1 MKTKLTK
8 DELKPVVVFSGL
20 PWEAQMIK
28 NILEN
33 ENIEAFL
40 NNEILGT
47 VAPFY
52 SSSGMGSVKVVI
64 SNLDYEKAK
73 MIVEEFEKGRNQ

>member
-1 MKTKLTK
+1 MRTKLTK
-8 DELKPVVVFSGL
+8 DEVKPVVVFSGL
-20 PWEAQMIK
+20 PWEAQMVK
-28 NILEN
+28 DILEN

-52 SSSGMGSVKVVI
+52 SSSGVGSVRVVV
-64 SNLDYEKAK
+64 SNLDYEKAEK
-73 MIVEEFEKGRNQ
+73 LVEEFEKGRNK

>member
-1 MKTKLTK
+1 MRTKLTK
-8 DELKPVVVFSGL
+8 DEVKPVVVFSGL
-20 PWEAQMIK
+20 PWEAQMVK
-28 NILEN
+28 DILEN

-52 SSSGMGSVKVVI
+52 SSSGLGSVRVVV
-64 SNLDYEKAK
+64 SNLDYEKAEK
-73 MIVEEFEKGRNQ
+73 LVEEFEKGRNK